1 MKDIIRMNQLAGL
14 ITEDQARKMME
25 ILAGII
31 SENKYKKTINENNI
45 PNIELNTSF
54 LQSQDDFERAGDE
67 GYTVWKPEFKNGLK
81 ASQQNF
87 KSSGKLTIPAQKV
100 IFPMFDTMS
109 DDFGVIPYVNI
120 KFKKPLNEVFID
132 LDDYDPEEFGVKDF
146 DKFDEIV
153 DSKSNPTLQD
163 VSELIDLN
171 DKNLSFYGT
180 YVLDIK
186 PNEIISISKH
196 N

>member
-1 MKDIIRMNQLAGL
+1 MKKSELKQIIKEEINKVLN
-14 ITEDQARKMME
+14 EDNT
-25 ILAGII
+25 L
-31 SENKYKKTINENNI
+31 T
-45 PNIELNTSF
+45 IELNTSF
-54 LQSQDDFERAGDE
+54 LQSQDDFERGGDT

-81 ASQQNF
+81 ATQQNF
-87 KSSGKLTIPAQKV
+87 KSSGKPAIPAQK
-100 IFPMFDTMS
+100 IPFGMIDTMS
-109 DDFGVIPYVNI
+109 DEGGDIPYINV

-153 DSKSNPTLQD
+153 ESKTNPTLQD
-163 VSELIDLN
+163 VSELINLKN
-171 DKNLSFYGT
+171 KNLSFYGC

-186 PNEIISISKH
+186 PNEIIKISKH

>member
-1 MKDIIRMNQLAGL
+1 MDNFDLRKYLAEGKL
-14 ITEDQARKMME
+14 FEE
-25 ILAGII
+25 IQ
-31 SENKYKKTINENNI
+31 K
-45 PNIELNTSF
+45 IELNTSF
-54 LQSQDDFERAGDE
+54 LQSQDDFERGGDE
-67 GYTVWKPEFKNGLK
+67 GYTVWRSEFKNGLK

-87 KSSGKLTIPAQKV
+87 KSSGKPAIPAQR
-100 IFPMFDTMS
+100 ISFLMIDTMS
-109 DDFGVIPYVNI
+109 DIGEDIPYINV

-132 LDDYDPEEFGVKDF
+132 LDDYSPEEFGVKDF

-171 DKNLSFYGT
+171 DKNLSFYGC

-186 PNEIISISKH
+186 PGDIIGISKH

>member
-1 MKDIIRMNQLAGL
+1 MKKIELKKIIK
-14 ITEDQARKMME
+14 EE
-25 ILAGII
+25 IHNVLK
-31 SENKYKKTINENNI
+31 ENKE
-45 PNIELNTSF
+45 IELNTSF

-87 KSSGKLTIPAQKV
+87 KSSGKSAIPTQR
-100 IFPMFDTMS
+100 IRFEMIDTMS
-109 DDFGVIPYVNI
+109 DEGGDIPYVDI

-163 VSELIDLN
+163 VSELIDLKN
-171 DKNLSFYGT
+171 KNLSFYGC

-186 PNEIISISKH
+186 PNEIIKISKYK
-196 N
+196 